1 MLERVLTCKRW
12 ERVESEVRMTSPLS
26 SLLQVLREHSWTVS
40 FAESCTGGLLS
51 AQLAEV
57 PGISDVFMGSVVSY
71 SNKAKVE
78 ILGVKESTLEA
89 HGAVSEQVA
98 REMARG
104 ARERLGTNWSV
115 SLTGVAGPSGGT
127 VEKPVGM
134 VCMAVSGAP
143 RAGHEVEV
151 AITCQFTGDR
161 RRIQQQA
168 AEKAVL
174 FLVAEMGKKQAS
186 TLNN

>member
-1 MLERVLTCKRW
+1 
-12 ERVESEVRMTSPLS
+12 MTSPLS

-51 AQLAEV
+51 AQLTEL

-78 ILGVKESTLEA
+78 ILGVQESTLKS

-104 ARERLGTNWSV
+104 ARERLDANWSV

-134 VCMAVSGAP
+134 VCMAVSGTSKT
-143 RAGHEVEV
+143 GHLVDV
-151 AITCQFTGDR
+151 AITCHFAGDR
-161 RRIQQQA
+161 RQIQQQA
-168 AEKAVL
+168 TEKAMN
-174 FLVAEMGKKQAS
+174 FLVAEMRKKQDS